1 MARFRLPLVLLFV
14 ILLAAGCC
22 STPDKP
28 PVVVPVV
35 APVADPVVTPA
46 TQEPLAQTLP
56 RDPSAAEPPVIFEMP
71 ELMCVAEA
79 EGFAFVLDLPID
91 VFYYRDVWFWQIREA
106 WYWSKSYMG
115 LLYELTEEQV
125 PAKMLKF
132 GTTYRQDLPDCREF
146 TYDDWYRRVK
156 QR

>member
-1 MARFRLPLVLLFV
+1 MAKALWPVILLSV

-22 STPDKP
+22 SVPDKP
-28 PVVVPVV
+28 AAVGP
-35 APVADPVVTPA
+35 AVTPA

-56 RDPSAAEPPVIFEMP
+56 RDPSAAEPPVVFEMP

-79 EGFAFVLDLPID
+79 EGMAFVLDLPID

-115 LLYELTEEQV
+115 MLYELTEEQV
-125 PAKMLKF
+125 PAEMLKF
-132 GTTYRQDLPDCREF
+132 GTTYKQDLPDCREF
-146 TYDDWYRRVK
+146 TYDDWYRRTH